1 MSDQAKPDSLKT
13 AEDISDFG
21 PEFDEIE
28 IGRLSET
35 EYEADNLRHELFLAC
50 EREEIEVL
58 EREFEEE
65 LSQLFSLSHLDEVVR
80 KQPDPPGWLGL

>member
-1 MSDQAKPDSLKT
+1 MNDQARLDSRKT
-13 AEDISDFG
+13 ADDISDFG

-28 IGRLSET
+28 IGRLSEV
-35 EYEADNLRHELFLAC
+35 EYEAANLCHELFLAC

-65 LSQLFSLSHLDEVVR
+65 LSQLFSLSHLDEVGR
-80 KQPDPPGWLGL
+80 KQPDPSGRPEL